1 MYPRSYSI
9 KLTSQILF
17 FDLLNTDSLPR
28 EDGAEIIF
36 FAVETNA
43 PAVGDVNGA
52 VVERI
57 IKFRQAAV
65 GAGGRGIDF
74 RGALHVEGLVKPLV
88 VELIAKIIELGL
100 LLQAVQARGT
110 SGFPF

>member
-1 MYPRSYSI
+1 
-9 KLTSQILF
+9 
-17 FDLLNTDSLPR
+17 
-28 EDGAEIIF
+28 
-36 FAVETNA
+36 
-43 PAVGDVNGA
+43 VGG
-52 VVERI
+52 
-57 IKFRQAAV
+57 
-65 GAGGRGIDF
+65 GIDF